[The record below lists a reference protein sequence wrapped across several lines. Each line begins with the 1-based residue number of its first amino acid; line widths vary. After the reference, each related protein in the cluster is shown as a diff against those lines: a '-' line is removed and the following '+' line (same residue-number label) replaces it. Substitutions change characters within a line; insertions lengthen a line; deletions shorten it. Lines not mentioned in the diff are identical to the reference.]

1 MSAELEDFFTMAD
14 VSLLLDL
21 RMEVSETTSHRV
33 RKYGFGDGYEAIA
46 KDGINTR
53 RTEYSIKTEPIKDI
67 TTSSIFQESLDRV
80 STGDFFLAT
89 LAPFSTVPRRYRL
102 KDSSY
107 TREINPSNKSV
118 TFSFTLVEAYS
129 NA

>member
-1 MSAELEDFFTMAD
+1 MAD
-14 VSLLLDL
+14 VNLTLDL
-21 RMEVSETTSHRV
+21 RMEVNEQTTHRI

-53 RTEYSIKTEPIKDI
+53 LTEYNVTTEPIKDPFTQ
-67 TTSSIFQESLDRV
+67 TTFIADLDKV
-80 STGDFFLAT
+80 ATGDYFLVT
-89 LAPFSTVPRRYRL
+89 LTPFSTVPRRYRL
-102 KDSSY
+102 KDSTYS
-107 TREINPSNKSV
+107 RQINPSNKAV

>member
-1 MSAELEDFFTMAD
+1 MAD

-53 RTEYSIKTEPIKDI
+53 QTEYSIKTEPIKDI